1 MRNDSGMNEE
11 LEALTYSE
19 EYSNYIMENCH
30 GDRII
35 CNGDTLIEA
44 QEEGYLWDDFLDYRE
59 KQKSKN
65 WANFEKM
72 VEEYMKSEEYLNQE
86 G

>member
-30 GDRII
+30 GDRVI
-35 CNGDTLIEA
+35 CNGNTLIMA
-44 QEEGYLWDDFLDYRE
+44 MEEGYLWDDFLDSRHA
-59 KQKSKN
+59 KSKSFDV
-65 WANFEKM
+65 WMATQM
-72 VEEYMKSEEYLNQE
+72 LSQEYINSE